1 MGFGLTAGIR
11 LIVGL
16 GNPTARYEKT
26 RHNVGFWFLDRV
38 APQFRVV
45 LRDEARFQGV
55 LGRSDGSKPLFLLK
69 PSTFMNHSGQSVAS
83 VASYFKIAPAE
94 ILVAHDDLDLMP
106 GVVRMK
112 KGGGHGGHNGL
123 RDLIMHLGTAD
134 FYRLRFGIG
143 HPGERSEV
151 VNYVLAPPAQG
162 EAIFLGEA
170 ITRAL
175 AEVMPMVRGE
185 MTQVMNRL
193 NSADRARK
201 KELT

>member
-1 MGFGLTAGIR
+1 MTAGIR

-38 APQFRVV
+38 ALQLRIA
-45 LRDEARFQGV
+45 LRDEARFQGI
-55 LGRSDGSKPLFLLK
+55 LGRSDGGKPLLLLK
-69 PSTFMNHSGQSVAS
+69 PSTFMNHSGRSVAS
-83 VASYFKIAPAE
+83 VASYFKIAPSE
-94 ILVAHDDLDLMP
+94 ILVSHDDLDLMP
-106 GVVRMK
+106 GVVRVK

-123 RDLIMHLGTAD
+123 RDIMLHLGTPD

-151 VNYVLAPPAQG
+151 VNYVLAPPLQG
-162 EAIFLGEA
+162 EAVLLDEA

-175 AEVMPMVRGE
+175 VEALVMVRGE
-185 MTQVMNRL
+185 MAQVMGRL
-193 NSADRARK
+193 NSADRIRK
-201 KELT
+201 KGLT